1 MKKWQLI
8 RVTTKWDP
16 VLARLVAGLQMCKRL
31 QMLHKQTPLARDQ
44 LLSSSSATNDAR
56 TILPPSYTA
65 TLKQQLRDL
74 AIAPNLLESA
84 VRKDT
89 PKLAQQ
95 YQFFFLTLKRFENT
109 LPCDFEF
116 RRYREFMPH

>member
-16 VLARLVAGLQMCKRL
+16 VLARLVAGLQMCKRR
-31 QMLHKQTPLARDQ
+31 QMLHKQTPLAKDQ

-74 AIAPNLLESA
+74 AIAPNLLE
-84 VRKDT
+84 
-89 PKLAQQ
+89 
-95 YQFFFLTLKRFENT
+95 
-109 LPCDFEF
+109 
-116 RRYREFMPH
+116 